1 MTAPRGVFIVVE
13 GPEGSGKSTLVAGL
27 SLRMLERGIDPV
39 RVREPGGTPVAEAVR
54 LALLDPK
61 HQVAPLAELFL
72 FLAAR
77 ADLVARVI
85 EPSLADGRVVIA
97 DRFAMSTDVYQGH
110 GRGIDPALVRL
121 ANASAVAGVV
131 PDITLV
137 VDVPAEV
144 GLRRQ
149 RDDGLVLDRLDQED
163 IDFHEQVAEAYRAA
177 SGPGVVHVD
186 GMVSPEELQ
195 DASWEVL
202 AAREPET
209 FGVVE
214 GSV

>member
-1 MTAPRGVFIVVE
+1 MTDRRGAFIVVE

-27 SLRMLERGIDPV
+27 SQRMLERGIDPV

-61 HQVAPLAELFL
+61 HQVAPIAELFL

-85 EPSLADGRVVIA
+85 QPALAEGKVVIA
-97 DRFAMSTDVYQGH
+97 DRFAMSTEVYQG
-110 GRGIDPALVRL
+110 GVRGIDPALVRM
-121 ANASAVAGVV
+121 ANDSAVAGVL
-131 PDITLV
+131 PDLTLV
-137 VDVPAEV
+137 VDIPAEV

-149 RDDGLVLDRLDQED
+149 RVGGLVLDRLDRED
-163 IDFHEQVAEAYRAA
+163 VTFHERVAEAYRAA

-186 GMVSPEELQ
+186 GMVSPEALL

-202 AAREPET
+202 MTRDSET

>member
-1 MTAPRGVFIVVE
+1 VTGRRGAFIVVE

-27 SLRMLERGIDPV
+27 SQRMLERGIDPV

-54 LALLDPK
+54 LALLDPN
-61 HQVAPLAELFL
+61 HQVAPIAELFL

-85 EPSLADGRVVIA
+85 APALAEGKVVVA
-97 DRFAMSTDVYQGH
+97 DRFAMSTDVYQGRA
-110 GRGIDPALVRL
+110 RGIDPALVRR
-121 ANASAVAGVV
+121 ANESAVAGVV

-137 VDVPAEV
+137 VDVPADI

-149 RDDGLVLDRLDQED
+149 RDGGLVLDRLDQEHL
-163 IDFHEQVAEAYRAA
+163 DFHQQVAEAYKAA
-177 SGPGVVHVD
+177 SGPGVVHMD
-186 GMVSPEELQ
+186 GTVSPEVLL
-195 DASWEVL
+195 DGSWEIL
-202 AAREPET
+202 AAKYPET

>member
-1 MTAPRGVFIVVE
+1 MVE

-27 SLRMLERGIDPV
+27 SQRMLERGIDPV
-39 RVREPGGTPVAEAVR
+39 RVREPGGTPVAEAAR

-61 HQVAPLAELFL
+61 HEVAPLAELFL

-85 EPSLADGRVVIA
+85 EPALAEGRVVIA
-97 DRFAMSTDVYQGH
+97 DRFALSTEVYQGQ
-110 GRGIDPALVRL
+110 GRGIDPALVRM
-121 ANASAVAGVV
+121 ANESAVAGAV
-131 PDITLV
+131 PGITLV

-144 GLRRQ
+144 GLGRQ
-149 RDDGLVLDRLDQED
+149 REGGLVLDRLDKEHL
-163 IDFHEQVAEAYRAA
+163 DFHQQVVQAYLAV
-177 SGPGVVHVD
+177 SGPGLVHLD
-186 GMVSPEELQ
+186 GTVPPEELL

-202 AAREPET
+202 ATAYPET
-209 FGVVE
+209 FGLVE

>member
-1 MTAPRGVFIVVE
+1 MGRRGVFIVVE

-27 SLRMLERGIDPV
+27 SQRMLERGIDPV

-54 LALLDPK
+54 VALLDPK
-61 HQVAPLAELFL
+61 HEVAPLAEFFL

-77 ADLVARVI
+77 ADLVTRVI
-85 EPSLADGRVVIA
+85 TPALAEGRVVLA
-97 DRFAMSTDVYQGH
+97 DRFAMSTEVYQGQ
-110 GRGIDPALVRL
+110 GRRIDPALVRS
-121 ANASAVAGVV
+121 ANESAVAQAV

-149 RDDGLVLDRLDQED
+149 RDGGLVLDRLDREHL
-163 IDFHEQVAEAYRAA
+163 DFHQQVARAYQAA
-177 SGPGVVHVD
+177 TGSGVVHLN
-186 GMVSPEELQ
+186 GTLSPEALLDE
-195 DASWEVL
+195 SWEVL
-202 AAREPET
+202 ATRFSET
-209 FGVVE
+209 FGLVE

>member
-1 MTAPRGVFIVVE
+1 MTGRRGAFIVVE

-27 SLRMLERGIDPV
+27 SQRMLAQGIDPV

-85 EPSLADGRVVIA
+85 EPALADGRVVIA
-97 DRFAMSTDVYQGH
+97 DRFAMSTDVYQGQ

-121 ANASAVAGVV
+121 ANEAAVAGVV

-137 VDVPAEV
+137 VDVPADV

-149 RDDGLVLDRLDQED
+149 RDGGLVLDRLDQEG
-163 IDFHEQVAEAYRAA
+163 IDFHQQVAEAYRAA

-186 GMVSPEELQ
+186 GTVSPEALLEV
-195 DASWEVL
+195 SWEAL
-202 AAREPET
+202 AVWNPET
-209 FGVVE
+209 FGVVG

>member
-1 MTAPRGVFIVVE
+1 MTGRRGVFIVVE

-27 SLRMLERGIDPV
+27 SQRMLAHGIDPV

-54 LALLDPK
+54 QALLDPA

-85 EPSLADGRVVIA
+85 EPALADGRVVIA
-97 DRFAMSTDVYQGH
+97 DRFAMSTDVYQGQ
-110 GRGIDPALVRL
+110 GRGIDPTLVRL
-121 ANASAVAGVV
+121 ANEAAVASVV

-137 VDVPAEV
+137 VDIPADL

-149 RDDGLVLDRLDQED
+149 RDGGLVLDRLDQED
-163 IDFHEQVAEAYRAA
+163 VDFHQQVAEAYRAA

-186 GMVSPEELQ
+186 GTVSQEALLEV
-195 DASWEVL
+195 SWETL
-202 AAREPET
+202 AAWNPET